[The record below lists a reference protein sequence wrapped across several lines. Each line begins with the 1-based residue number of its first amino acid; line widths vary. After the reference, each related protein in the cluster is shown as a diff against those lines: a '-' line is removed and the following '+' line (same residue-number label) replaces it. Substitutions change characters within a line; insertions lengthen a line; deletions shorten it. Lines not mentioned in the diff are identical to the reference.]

1 MSRYLTKK
9 WAHILALD
17 SAAELIRAHLGI
29 GCALPQ
35 SAYVPVEW
43 PFGSREYTL
52 IADDLECI
60 AAALARRA
68 GHPRRRRSP
77 TDDH

>member
-1 MSRYLTKK
+1 VSRHLTKK

-29 GCALPQ
+29 GGALPQ

-52 IADDLECI
+52 VADDLERI
-60 AAALARRA
+60 AQALANRA
-68 GHPRRRRSP
+68 GRATSSEANS
-77 TDDH
+77 

>member
-1 MSRYLTKK
+1 VSRYLTKK
-9 WAHILALD
+9 WAHVLALD

-29 GCALPQ
+29 GGALPQ

-43 PFGSREYTL
+43 PFGSREYTP
-52 IADDLECI
+52 IADDLERI

-68 GHPRRRRSP
+68 GRATSS
-77 TDDH
+77 DDANS

>member
-1 MSRYLTKK
+1 MSRHLTKK
-9 WAHILALD
+9 WAHVLALD

-29 GCALPQ
+29 GGVLPQ

-43 PFGSREYTL
+43 PFGSREYTFL
-52 IADDLECI
+52 ADDLERI

-68 GHPRRRRSP
+68 CRTTSK
-77 TDDH
+77 DANS

>member
-1 MSRYLTKK
+1 MSRYLTRK

-29 GCALPQ
+29 GGALPQ
-35 SAYVPVEW
+35 SAYIPVEW

-52 IADDLECI
+52 IADDLERI
-60 AAALARRA
+60 AAALASRA
-68 GHPRRRRSP
+68 GRAEERSGRAS
-77 TDDH
+77 